1 MKTTIYLLGL
11 YVALF
16 LLLPHSLQAF
26 TGIPDSLQFNAW
38 LEDAEQQYREVK
50 EHHQKAIA
58 RLTYELNAVNDKLAK
73 SQEELG
79 AVQRLALIEKYLWLQ
94 RRLSMA
100 LSIEELDLLKIRYR
114 KGIDLIKLLYE
125 KILALD
131 HHFSGMKVYQNIN
144 MLSNPHSYPE
154 FLEVR
159 SLLEQRLKKRNLL
172 QLPPILEG
180 NPYLSATFS
189 IVSAMLGEAEP
200 KDKAKELERISCILD
215 FTVSMNADLNVI
227 RHETEFLHDANRQ
240 LKRDCERLFEDYAKV
255 IGYLVPLERCRQND
269 DWETLYIKLDDFI
282 LNLQNQVMQNP
293 NAGYGTDPRLRRTLI
308 NLEFATQRVA
318 DFIAAYSDFIRQGTQ
333 YYRKFDN
340 IISSYENREKCSNDL
355 PNQFDDLRGD
365 IRETIDK
372 FQNTYNLPEIQGSRL
387 KDLLYGMT
395 T

>member
-1 MKTTIYLLGL
+1 MKTTFYPLFFS
-11 YVALF
+11 F
-16 LLLPHSLQAF
+16 LLSCLPFSVKAFSGLPDTLQ
-26 TGIPDSLQFNAW
+26 INAW
-38 LEDAEQQYREVK
+38 LEDSEQQYRKMREEYQRK
-50 EHHQKAIA
+50 IS
-58 RLTYELNAVNDKLAK
+58 RLTYELWRIDSDLSKAGE
-73 SQEELG
+73 SEH
-79 AVQRLALIEKYLWLQ
+79 RLHLLEKRIALQKQ
-94 RRLSMA
+94 LSVAM
-100 LSIEELDLLKIRYR
+100 STQELDLLKIRYR

-131 HHFSGMKVYQNIN
+131 HHFSGMKIYQNIS
-144 MLSNPHSYPE
+144 MLSNPNSYPE

-159 SLLEQRLKKRNLL
+159 SLLEQRLKKKNLL
-172 QLPPILEG
+172 QLPPVLES

-200 KDKAKELERISCILD
+200 KDRSQDLQRIACILD

-227 RHETEFLHDANRQ
+227 RHETEFLQDANRQ

-255 IGYLVPLERCRQND
+255 VGYFVSLESCRQND
-269 DWETLYIKLDDFI
+269 DWEALYIKLDDFI
-282 LNLQNQVMQNP
+282 AALQEQLVQNADF
-293 NAGYGTDPRLRRTLI
+293 NYGMEPHFRRTLV

-318 DFIAAYSDFIRQGTQ
+318 DFIAAYSDFIRQGAQ

-340 IISSYENREKCSNDL
+340 IVSNYENEERCSDDL
-355 PNQFDDLRGD
+355 PKQYEDLHDD

-395 T
+395 N